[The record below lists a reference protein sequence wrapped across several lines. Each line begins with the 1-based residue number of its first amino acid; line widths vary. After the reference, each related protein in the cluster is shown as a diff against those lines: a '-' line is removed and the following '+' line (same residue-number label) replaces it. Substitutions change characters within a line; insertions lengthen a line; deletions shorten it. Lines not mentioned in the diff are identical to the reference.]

1 MLTAENLTFRRGDRA
16 LVDGLGL
23 RIGAG
28 EFVGIVGPNGAGKST
43 LLRLLAGLLVPAGGQ
58 VLLKDCPLARWSRRD
73 RARQMAYLPQSPASS
88 WSLTAAE
95 LVALGREPHR
105 AVMAG
110 LSAADRA
117 AIDRAASQCDIAGL
131 MDRDVQTLSGGEAM
145 RVHLARA
152 LATEAPVLLADE
164 PIAGLDPQH
173 QLSLLA
179 LLSRLARHG
188 RSVVAVLH
196 DLTLAGRF
204 CDRLVMFDRGRLAAA
219 GPPAEV
225 LSDAAL
231 AAIFGVT
238 VRRQLDAAEGLVLPW
253 GVAEDGK
260 RTGDD
265 R

>member
-1 MLTAENLTFRRGDRA
+1 MLTAETLTFRRGGRA
-16 LVDGLGL
+16 LVDGVGL

-28 EFVGIVGPNGAGKST
+28 EFVGIIGPNGAGKST
-43 LLRLLAGLLVPAGGQ
+43 LLRLLAGLLAPAAGQ
-58 VLLKDCPLARWSRRD
+58 VRLKDRPLGQWLRRD
-73 RARQMAYLPQSPASS
+73 RARQMAYLPQTPSSS

-105 AVMAG
+105 ALMAG
-110 LSAADRA
+110 LSAGDRA
-117 AIDRAASQCDIAGL
+117 AIERAAVQCDIADL
-131 MDRDVQTLSGGEAM
+131 MGRDIRTLSGGEAM

-179 LLSRLARHG
+179 LLSRLAREG

-204 CDRLVMFDRGRLAAA
+204 CDRLVMLDHGRLAAQ

-225 LSDAAL
+225 SSDAAL

-253 GVAEDGK
+253 AVADERKRDG
-260 RTGDD
+260 R
-265 R
+265 